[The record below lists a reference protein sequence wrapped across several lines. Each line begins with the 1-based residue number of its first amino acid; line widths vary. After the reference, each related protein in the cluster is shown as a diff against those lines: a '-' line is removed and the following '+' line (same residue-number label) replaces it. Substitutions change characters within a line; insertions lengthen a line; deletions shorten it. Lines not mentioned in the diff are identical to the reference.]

1 MCLHLLVL
9 PLSIP
14 FHFISFCCCFCIIIR
29 LMFGLCLYYL
39 LSHCNIIIVCV
50 CVSVRV
56 FFFSNRIFIISSL
69 KLCVR
74 LNDGD
79 EMRISSACVF
89 KYGIRINIHAWLWL
103 VFFIFRHLHLSQR
116 QIMIFDLFSIAQKP
130 YARTTC
136 ECIISWDFTHNYQH
150 LSQFQLI
157 HSLSSSSSWT
167 AMPYIR
173 KEVLDCLSFGFFFLV
188 GKIIVHFIIEI
199 LLKNET
205 FENEFH
211 RSELYSYLGWIFR
224 SKNSSQQ

>member
-1 MCLHLLVL
+1 M
-9 PLSIP
+9 
-14 FHFISFCCCFCIIIR
+14 
-29 LMFGLCLYYL
+29 
-39 LSHCNIIIVCV
+39 CV
-50 CVSVRV
+50 CAR

-199 LLKNET
+199 LLKMK
-205 FENEFH
+205 H
-211 RSELYSYLGWIFR
+211 
-224 SKNSSQQ
+224 SKMNFIVPNYIVI